1 MANLSERLRANAGV
15 SAQTETDR
23 LMIEAATILDRLT
36 VEGLAG
42 VIFEALPDRSAWD
55 AAERREINAEDD
67 RTAKD
72 IASKLLTYITG
83 ETHD

>member
-42 VIFEALPDRSAWD
+42 VMREANISTGGGYRVAP
-55 AAERREINAEDD
+55 INNPE
-67 RTAKD
+67 AKA
-72 IASKLLTYITG
+72 IAQALLTYITVG
-83 ETHD
+83 ESHD